1 MKLYETIRNEVDRI
15 KSVLDIRDSNAI
27 STMEALEWVLSLMEE
42 DRQLYY
48 PTKDELP
55 TVTVFNNGDGD
66 EPRDY
71 MVGDMC
77 FEAEFDEDVQ
87 YVESSIREFQA
98 WRLFLMNDKQPQ
110 PPNLDEAED
119 A

>member
-1 MKLYETIRNEVDRI
+1 MKLYETVKNEVDRI

-27 STMEALEWVLSLMEE
+27 STMEALEWVLTLLKE
-42 DRQLYY
+42 DKELYHT
-48 PTKDELP
+48 TKSDLP
-55 TVTVFNNGDGD
+55 LVTPFNLNYEH

-71 MVGDMC
+71 MAGDHC
-77 FEAEFDEDVQ
+77 FEVGFDESVEDI
-87 YVESSIREFQA
+87 ESSIRAFQA
-98 WRLFLMNDKQPQ
+98 WRLFLLNDKQPQ